1 MICRCPEGWYLVLP
15 KKGIKL
21 FALLLFLSAA
31 SVSVKNN
38 LMTLDSRTKATWQMV
53 SVTPVGVEN
62 PKRYTAWLVEL
73 SPRRQWSCVC
83 MVASPRCSWRQVKT
97 HLCKAAVA

>member
-1 MICRCPEGWYLVLP
+1 MMCRCPENWYLVLP

-38 LMTLDSRTKATWQMV
+38 LMTLDSRTKATWQVV
-53 SVTPVGVEN
+53 SATPVGEEN
-62 PKRYTAWLVEL
+62 PKRYMVWLVEL
-73 SPRRQWSCVC
+73 SP
-83 MVASPRCSWRQVKT
+83 
-97 HLCKAAVA
+97 

>member
-1 MICRCPEGWYLVLP
+1 MMCCCPEGWYLVLL
-15 KKGIKL
+15 KKGTKL

-53 SVTPVGVEN
+53 SATPVGVEN
-62 PKRYTAWLVEL
+62 PKRYTVWLVEL
-73 SPRRQWSCVC
+73 SP
-83 MVASPRCSWRQVKT
+83 
-97 HLCKAAVA
+97 